1 VFIRA
6 YDPQMTQMSA
16 DERDPDSFAIIGA
29 AMAVHTALG
38 SGFLEPVYQEA
49 LGIEC
54 HHQNI
59 PYAREVTLP
68 IFYRNEPL
76 NAHYKADFVCFGTLI
91 VELKAQSR
99 LTSSDDA
106 QVLNYLK
113 ASRFQRALLF
123 NFGAPRLEYKRLIHS
138 GSHHQSSRQT
148 S

>member
-1 VFIRA
+1 
-6 YDPQMTQMSA
+6 MTQISV
-16 DERDPDSFAIIGA
+16 DDRDPETFTIIGA
-29 AMAVHTALG
+29 AMTVHTALG
-38 SGFLEPVYQEA
+38 SGFLEPVYQDA
-49 LGIEC
+49 LGIEF

-59 PYAREVTLP
+59 PHTREVTLP

-76 NAHYKADFVCFGTLI
+76 NAHYKADFICFGTLI

-113 ASRFQRALLF
+113 ASRFHRALLF
-123 NFGAPRLEYKRLIHS
+123 NFGAPRLEYERLVLS
-138 GSHHQSSRQT
+138 GSHHQSSKQT